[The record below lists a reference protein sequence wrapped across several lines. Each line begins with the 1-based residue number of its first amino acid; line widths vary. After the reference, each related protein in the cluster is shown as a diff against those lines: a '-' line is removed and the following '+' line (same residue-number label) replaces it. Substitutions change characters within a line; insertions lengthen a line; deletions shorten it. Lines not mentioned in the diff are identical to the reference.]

1 MNKNSKTILVTG
13 AASGIGLAITNFLVE
28 KGDHVIATD
37 FNEKALDLLSN
48 IDSISTFY
56 LDVTNPQSINDAF
69 EKICEKFTTIDGLVN
84 NAGIFVGG
92 PLVEIRTE
100 DLERIFAVNVIGVFN
115 ITKAFFPLLYP
126 VKGRIVNIG
135 SESGRFSYP
144 LNGPYSMSKYALEAF
159 SDSLRRELMFLDIS
173 VVHLQ
178 IGAVKTPLLHQTY
191 TCFAEDN
198 DVENSLFK
206 KQLEQVIKVCEKE
219 IDKGAEPETIAKVVY
234 KALHK
239 RKPKSRY
246 KVKNDKL
253 RRFLE
258 FLPTSV
264 VDTAM
269 KKALK

>member
-1 MNKNSKTILVTG
+1 MSKINKTILVTG

-37 FNEKALDLLSN
+37 INKKALDSLTN
-48 IDSISTFY
+48 INSISTFH
-56 LDVTNPQSINDAF
+56 LDVTDTKSISDAF
-69 EKICEKFTTIDGLVN
+69 EKISEKFPTIDGIVN
-84 NAGIFVGG
+84 NSGIFVGG
-92 PLVEIRTE
+92 PLVEISTE
-100 DLERIFAVNVIGVFN
+100 DLERILAVNVIGVFN

-126 VKGRIVNIG
+126 TKGRIVNIG
-135 SESGRFSYP
+135 SEAGRFSFP

-159 SDSLRRELMFLDIS
+159 SDSLRRELMLLDMP

-178 IGAVKTPLLHQTY
+178 IGAVKTPLLHRAY
-191 TCFAEDN
+191 VCYAEEN
-198 DVENSLFK
+198 DVDNSLFK
-206 KQLEQVIKVCEKE
+206 KQLEQVIKVCKKE
-219 IDKGAEPETIAKVVY
+219 IDKGAEPKAIAKIVY

-246 KVKNDKL
+246 KIKNDKM
-253 RRFLE
+253 RRLLE

-264 VDTAM
+264 VDAAM

>member
-1 MNKNSKTILVTG
+1 MSKIKKTILVTG

-37 FNEKALDLLSN
+37 INKKGLDSLTNNS
-48 IDSISTFY
+48 SVSTFY
-56 LDVTNPQSINDAF
+56 LDVTDSKSVNDAF
-69 EKICEKFTTIDGLVN
+69 EKISEKFPTIDGIVN

-100 DLERIFAVNVIGVFN
+100 DLERILAVNVIGVFN
-115 ITKAFFPLLYP
+115 ITRTFFPLLLP
-126 VKGRIVNIG
+126 TRGRIVNIG

-178 IGAVKTPLLHQTY
+178 IGAVKTPLLQQTY
-191 TCFAEDN
+191 ACYAEKS

-206 KQLEQVIKVCEKE
+206 KQLERVLKVCENE
-219 IDKGAEPETIAKVVY
+219 IGKGTEPKTVAKAVY
-234 KALHK
+234 KALYT
-239 RKPKSRY
+239 RKPKARY
-246 KVKNDKL
+246 RIKNDKL

-258 FLPTSV
+258 FLPTSL
-264 VDTAM
+264 VDAAM

>member
-1 MNKNSKTILVTG
+1 MSKLGKTILVTG
-13 AASGIGLAITNFLVE
+13 AASGIGLATTNFLIE

-37 FNEKALDLLSN
+37 IDKKALDSLAN
-48 IDSISTFY
+48 NASISTFY
-56 LDVTNPQSINDAF
+56 LDVTDSKSINDAF
-69 EKICEKFTTIDGLVN
+69 EKISEKFSTIDGIVN

-100 DLERIFAVNVIGVFN
+100 DLERILAVNVIGVFN
-115 ITKAFFPLLYP
+115 VTRAFFPLLYP
-126 VKGRIVNIG
+126 TKGRIVNIG
-135 SESGRFSYP
+135 SESGRFSFP

-191 TCFAEDN
+191 AYYTEKN
-198 DVENSLFK
+198 DIENSLFK
-206 KQLEQVIKVCEKE
+206 KQLEQVVKVCENEMK
-219 IDKGAEPETIAKVVY
+219 KGAEPKVIAKVVY

-239 RKPKSRY
+239 RKPKARY
-246 KVKNDKL
+246 RIKNDKT

-264 VDTAM
+264 VDAAM
-269 KKALK
+269 KKALE